1 MCQEGFQASS
11 WLGILTAGLLW
22 TRLWDS
28 STFTEDVDSLVEQ
41 IVQTQDPEAG
51 DVVLGAEDAT
61 TIDDVKG
68 ELLRLRESAGLEV
81 ASGQSAAA
89 TEQAR
94 IPAFA
99 APLPSGI
106 LVTSEM
112 EQLSS
117 NLLDPANKRV
127 GFCGMVRDFHG
138 KWLSSKSLLS
148 FYLTFIR
155 CYV

>member
-1 MCQEGFQASS
+1 MPIVPVLVQEGFQASS

-41 IVQTQDPEAG
+41 IMQTQDPEAG

-61 TIDDVKG
+61 AIDDVKD
-68 ELLRLRESAGLEV
+68 ELLRLRESAGLGF

-127 GFCGMVRDFHG
+127 GFCGMVRDFQQVVE
-138 KWLSSKSLLS
+138 LEI
-148 FYLTFIR
+148 TVI
-155 CYV
+155 

>member
-1 MCQEGFQASS
+1 M
-11 WLGILTAGLLW
+11 
-22 TRLWDS
+22 
-28 STFTEDVDSLVEQ
+28 
-41 IVQTQDPEAG
+41 QTQDLEAG
-51 DVVLGAEDAT
+51 DVVLGADDAT
-61 TIDDVKG
+61 AIDDVKD

-127 GFCGMVRDFHG
+127 GFCGMVRGFQQMVE
-138 KWLSSKSLLS
+138 LEI
-148 FYLTFIR
+148 TVI
-155 CYV
+155 